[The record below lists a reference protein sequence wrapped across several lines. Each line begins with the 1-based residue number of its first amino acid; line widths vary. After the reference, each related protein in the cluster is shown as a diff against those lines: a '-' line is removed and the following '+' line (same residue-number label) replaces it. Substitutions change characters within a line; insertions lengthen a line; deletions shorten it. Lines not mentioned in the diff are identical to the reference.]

1 MANDDACKIRI
12 FESLRGQMESSDFRQ
27 TVLIPTLITG
37 PKKALSP
44 PPHPPLP
51 LPPILPATITH

>member
-44 PPHPPLP
+44 PPILLSLSHPSCQQL
-51 LPPILPATITH
+51 